1 MRLERIFRP
10 LLHLGIGAFLFAGQA
25 YAYDL
30 VVSSHTRSVRY
41 TQAELL
47 ALETSTLE
55 TTTPWTDGIQRF
67 EGARLE
73 TVLENADVDAE
84 QLLASALNGYSVVIS
99 VATAIKEGAYIA
111 VQVDGE
117 PMRVRDKGPFWLV
130 FPWAERPELLN
141 REVRSWSIWQL
152 QRLEPVE

>member
-1 MRLERIFRP
+1 MRLKRIFRS
-10 LLHLGIGAFLFAGQA
+10 LLPLGIAVFLLAGKA
-25 YAYDL
+25 HAYDL
-30 VVSSHTRSVRY
+30 VVGNHSDSVRY
-41 TQAELL
+41 TQADLI
-47 ALETSTLE
+47 ALDSVTLE
-55 TTTPWTDGIQRF
+55 TDTPWTDGLLKFQ
-67 EGARLE
+67 GARLE
-73 TVLENADVDAE
+73 TVLEDAEVDAE

-99 VATAIKEGAYIA
+99 VPTAIKEGAFIA
-111 VQVDGE
+111 VQIDGE

>member
-1 MRLERIFRP
+1 MRLERIFRS
-10 LLHLGIGAFLFAGQA
+10 LLRLGIGAFLLAGQA

-30 VVSSHTRSVRY
+30 VVSNHSNSVHY
-41 TQAELL
+41 TQADLL
-47 ALETSTLE
+47 ALDSVTLE
-55 TTTPWTDGIQRF
+55 TNTPWTDGLLQF

-73 TVLENADVDAE
+73 TVLDDAEVDAE

-99 VATAIKEGAYIA
+99 VPTAIKEGAFIA
-111 VQVDGE
+111 VQIDGQ

-141 REVRSWSIWQL
+141 REVRSWSVWQL

>member
-1 MRLERIFRP
+1 MRLERIFRS
-10 LLHLGIGAFLFAGQA
+10 LLHLGIGAFLFTGQA
-25 YAYDL
+25 AAYEL
-30 VVSSHTRSVRY
+30 VVSSHSNSVRY
-41 TQAELL
+41 SQADLL
-47 ALETSTLE
+47 ALDTTTLE
-55 TTTPWTDGIQRF
+55 TTTPWTDGLQRF

-73 TVLENADVDAE
+73 TVLDNADVEAE
-84 QLLASALNGYSVVIS
+84 HLLASALNGYSIVIS
-99 VATAIKEGAYIA
+99 VATAINEGAFIA

-141 REVRSWSIWQL
+141 REVRSWSVWQL